1 MIHHYTSIDTLQ
13 KIITNRSL
21 RFRRLDQMDDIHEEQ
36 WQGGLNWGR
45 RLFASCWTCLP
56 VESIDQWRG
65 FGPYANG
72 VRISVE
78 ESPFFWHLVHLNSPG
93 LQIHYIWVPCTK
105 EFMLSK
111 GIMLVPS
118 SDLPAS
124 IGGPVSYVPD
134 VSAIYR
140 PFIKGDFD
148 TSGLTVRTT
157 VQNPARHKINHW
169 AWQKEYR
176 FIVHVEQGPDALY
189 AEGFDCQP
197 TRDYTDQLIHAF
209 QKNKEQGWPGYFDT
223 HIDWPINMDMIQS
236 GFVTAGP
243 LMTDQEFNQVSKMM
257 QDLVPAMGLQR
268 SRFTGAMRR

>member
-21 RFRRLDQMDDIHEEQ
+21 RFRRLDQMDDIHEAQ

-56 VESIDQWRG
+56 EESIDQWRS

-72 VRISVE
+72 VRISLE
-78 ESPFFWHLVHLNSPG
+78 KSPFSWHLIHLSSSG
-93 LQIHYIWVPCTK
+93 LEINYIWVPCTK

-111 GIMLVPS
+111 GVMLLPA

-124 IGGPVSYVPD
+124 IGGVVHYVPD
-134 VSAIYR
+134 VSAVYR
-140 PFIKGDFD
+140 SFVEGDFV

-157 VQNPARHKINHW
+157 VQNLARHKIDHW

-176 FIVHVEQGPDALY
+176 FIVQVEQGPDALY
-189 AEGFDCQP
+189 TEGFDCQP

-209 QKNKEQGWPGYFDT
+209 QENTKQNWPGYSDT
-223 HIDWPINMDMIQS
+223 HIDWPIDIDKIQS
-236 GFVTAGP
+236 GFITSGP
-243 LMTDQEFNQVSKMM
+243 LMKDREFDQVSEMM
-257 QDLVPAMGLQR
+257 QKLVPSMRLRR
-268 SRFTGAMRR
+268 SRFTGAVR